1 MTVAKTRILRYVGPD
16 YISYENKKN
25 CFINFKIIIFDYEH

>member
-16 YISYENKKN
+16 YISYENKKKL
-25 CFINFKIIIFDYEH
+25 FHKF